1 MIKLWNFLSG
11 KKTYV
16 VGILA
21 VAYGIIYKDP
31 NAVIIGLTA
40 MGLRNGLAVGIS
52 QLLNK

>member
-1 MIKLWNFLSG
+1 MIKLWNWLSG
-11 KKTYV
+11 KKTYFL
-16 VGILA
+16 GLLA
-21 VAYGIIYKDP
+21 IVYGIVYKDP